1 MAATTRAAHRL
12 LEGVALSLGLQDDY
26 FAAHYTAEPTVLF
39 RIFRY
44 PPTPPSTDGGE
55 NWGVGEHS
63 DYGLLTLLAQDRHG
77 GLQVKT
83 PEGWIAAPP
92 LPGTLVCNIGD
103 KIGRAPVGT
112 PITNAHLVSRI
123 LLATKKHTK

>member
-63 DYGLLTLLAQDRHG
+63 DYGLLTLLAQARQG
-77 GLQVKT
+77 GLKSSEVRRVGQECVST
-83 PEGWIAAPP
+83 CRSRWSPEQ
-92 LPGTLVCNIGD
+92 
-103 KIGRAPVGT
+103 
-112 PITNAHLVSRI
+112 
-123 LLATKKHTK
+123 